1 MDLAGRKERGK
12 AYCPIVVGS
21 GIVPLPEKKTV
32 KNHKNG
38 CIRMYETVTGF
49 YQIAH
54 NWLRFKAG
62 SNSSP
67 VSRTESL
74 ETQCFKASFF
84 VLVHMIFALGM
95 TVILPTILGGE
106 SYAEN

>member
-54 NWLRFKAG
+54 N
-62 SNSSP
+62 
-67 VSRTESL
+67 
-74 ETQCFKASFF
+74 
-84 VLVHMIFALGM
+84 
-95 TVILPTILGGE
+95 
-106 SYAEN
+106 

>member
-38 CIRMYETVTGF
+38 CIRMYETVIGF

-54 NWLRFKAG
+54 N
-62 SNSSP
+62 
-67 VSRTESL
+67 
-74 ETQCFKASFF
+74 
-84 VLVHMIFALGM
+84 
-95 TVILPTILGGE
+95 
-106 SYAEN
+106 

>member
-1 MDLAGRKERGK
+1 MAMIQARIDAPLALDRSYVDRILTKVNVTGRKERGK

-38 CIRMYETVTGF
+38 CIRMYETVTRF

-54 NWLRFKAG
+54 N
-62 SNSSP
+62 
-67 VSRTESL
+67 
-74 ETQCFKASFF
+74 
-84 VLVHMIFALGM
+84 
-95 TVILPTILGGE
+95 
-106 SYAEN
+106 

>member
-38 CIRMYETVTGF
+38 CIRMYETVTEF

-67 VSRTESL
+67 VSRTRNPLIFEGTEKVSS
-74 ETQCFKASFF
+74 ETWTDFF
-84 VLVHMIFALGM
+84 HVEIGNK
-95 TVILPTILGGE
+95 E
-106 SYAEN
+106 

>member
-38 CIRMYETVTGF
+38 CIRMYETVNDFTRLHTIDCVLKPVQIQVLFPAHGALDFQGLQNFYYYRITTGF
-49 YQIAH
+49 LAH
-54 NWLRFKAG
+54 
-62 SNSSP
+62 
-67 VSRTESL
+67 VD
-74 ETQCFKASFF
+74 
-84 VLVHMIFALGM
+84 
-95 TVILPTILGGE
+95 
-106 SYAEN
+106 